1 MGLKKQRVQSW
12 VGGEGELDLGGVGGE
27 GRSIKTCCTKSKKLV
42 NIYILKTKQNCTL
55 IPSCMPWNMCTHRQT
70 VAKVQGT

>member
-1 MGLKKQRVQSW
+1 MGLKKQRMQSW

-42 NIYILKTKQNCTL
+42 NIYIKDKTKL
-55 IPSCMPWNMCTHRQT
+55 YSDPFMHAMEHVHSQT
-70 VAKVQGT
+70 DSS